1 MNENL
6 RIPAAIMPAAML
18 MPGGA
23 RPRHLRCM
31 LEGERDGIEEFGYIS
46 LLPII
51 EVCEGRTATINK

>member
-1 MNENL
+1 
-6 RIPAAIMPAAML
+6 
-18 MPGGA
+18 
-23 RPRHLRCM
+23 M